1 MKRRNKNDV
10 REEDKVV
17 SYADGEAFAKA
28 NGLMFLETSAKT
40 GYNVDNVF
48 IMTAREIIKRI
59 KSGAITLGDKDGV
72 KMNGAQLNSQ
82 KITGTTESGADSKKK
97 CC

>member
-1 MKRRNKNDV
+1 MK
-10 REEDKVV
+10 EEDKVV

-48 IMTAREIIKRI
+48 ILTAREIIKRI
-59 KSGAITLGDKDGV
+59 KSGAITLGDRDGI
-72 KMNGAQLNSQ
+72 KLNGQQTNAQ
-82 KITGTTESGADSKKK
+82 KITGVAEWGTEGKKK
-97 CC
+97 CWSFM